1 MDQHSHPTSEHTHAH
16 TRYLSQNINKIL
28 SNCVVC
34 VLNEPCTLP
43 QHDVRVIEVRTMEGY
58 GVRWKHD
65 GSEFR
70 GFLEPQMTDGHTVG
84 WRH

>member
-1 MDQHSHPTSEHTHAH
+1 MDQHSHSTSKHTHMIAVP
-16 TRYLSQNINKIL
+16 L
-28 SNCVVC
+28 CVC
-34 VLNEPCTLP
+34 VLEPCTLNPVPTP
-43 QHDVRVIEVRTMEGY
+43 QHDVRVIEARTVEGY

-70 GFLEPQMTDGHTVG
+70 GFLEPQMADGHTVG